1 MCAVSAEEE
10 AIAAWRNAFERGV
23 YSPCVKHLTG
33 VSVVESAEDALSL
46 IKAITESSERECVTL
61 NNTEEE
67 IK

>member
-1 MCAVSAEEE
+1 M
-10 AIAAWRNAFERGV
+10 
-23 YSPCVKHLTG
+23 KHLTG